1 MGVVKWYN
9 VRLHYGFIKRID
21 NDGDDI
27 FVHQSAIAKSRIIK
41 PYLRTLG
48 DGEMVVFDIVKGEK
62 GTEAANV
69 TGPNGSEVICFIFIE
84 KLELAQMHKF

>member
-1 MGVVKWYN
+1 M
-9 VRLHYGFIKRID
+9 
-21 NDGDDI
+21 
-27 FVHQSAIAKSRIIK
+27 
-41 PYLRTLG
+41 RTLG